1 MTPARDGSAS
11 GASSGEVRAQ
21 EALSYA
27 NERTFL
33 AWVRTS
39 LGLTT
44 AGLAISQLLP
54 QFGFAGGRRVVGL
67 PLIALGIWAAAASYR
82 AWAANEHAISAGLP
96 INRSH
101 LAAIVT
107 SGIVVVGIVALCLA
121 AIGNV

>member
-1 MTPARDGSAS
+1 MTTARPG
-11 GASSGEVRAQ
+11 SSGEPTPEEVRAQ
-21 EALSYA
+21 ETVSYA

-67 PLIALGIWAAAASYR
+67 PLIALGIWAAAAAYR
-82 AWAANEHAISAGLP
+82 TWAANERAISAGLP
-96 INRSH
+96 ITRSH

-107 SGIVVVGIVALCLA
+107 GGVVLVGIVALVLA
-121 AIGNV
+121 AIGTV